1 MKSDYISDLIIIALL
16 CVGYI
21 YINNRISEYQGE
33 TYLWKKLLGE
43 SEKKIIIEFKKKNI
57 LVESLFLLVFAVINI
72 SGDILNWL
80 ISIINIVI
88 LINNIYLRLATYIQM
103 ETALKQYGT
112 GKRIMTIKKD
122 EINVLVPES
131 GKKIIVSFIEI
142 MEIGTIKEYCWI
154 RVINQLIFIRKEN
167 FVIGDIEDFKRF
179 IKLNT
184 LAGEDWSRVWKGR
197 N

>member
-1 MKSDYISDLIIIALL
+1 MDILFQIHYEWNKELFCLYYQTQNRKYRRLL
-16 CVGYI
+16 FFCG
-21 YINNRISEYQGE
+21 
-33 TYLWKKLLGE
+33 
-43 SEKKIIIEFKKKNI
+43 
-57 LVESLFLLVFAVINI
+57 AVII
-72 SGDILNWL
+72 FSFCLCSKIGREMIMTMMILFVCA
-80 ISIINIVI
+80 VI

>member
-1 MKSDYISDLIIIALL
+1 MDILFQIHYEWNKELFFLYYQTQNRKYRRILLFFCGAVIIFSFCL
-16 CVGYI
+16 C
-21 YINNRISEYQGE
+21 N
-33 TYLWKKLLGE
+33 
-43 SEKKIIIEFKKKNI
+43 KIEREMIMTMMILFVCAVI
-57 LVESLFLLVFAVINI
+57 LV
-72 SGDILNWL
+72 
-80 ISIINIVI
+80 
-88 LINNIYLRLATYIQM
+88 NNIYLRLATYIQM
-103 ETALKQYGT
+103 ETVL
-112 GKRIMTIKKD
+112 KD

-131 GKKIIVSFIEI
+131 GRKIIVSFIEI

>member
-1 MKSDYISDLIIIALL
+1 MDILFQIHYEWNKELFCLYYQTQNRKYRRILL
-16 CVGYI
+16 FFCG
-21 YINNRISEYQGE
+21 
-33 TYLWKKLLGE
+33 
-43 SEKKIIIEFKKKNI
+43 
-57 LVESLFLLVFAVINI
+57 AVII
-72 SGDILNWL
+72 FSFCLCSKIGREMIMTMMILFVCA
-80 ISIINIVI
+80 VI
-88 LINNIYLRLATYIQM
+88 LINN
-103 ETALKQYGT
+103 
-112 GKRIMTIKKD
+112 
-122 EINVLVPES
+122 INVLVPES